1 VSIGH
6 HWAVPTYV
14 ALLRGINLGPRNKIA
29 MADLRDLLDSLGLE
43 NVRTHIL
50 SGNAIFTS
58 RRRSASRLES
68 LIERRIKKRFG
79 FEIRV
84 LVRTLD
90 EIARVVEDNPLPAAM
105 PDGSR
110 LFVLFLDRNPDRD
123 RIEAIDP
130 ADFRPEEF
138 RVGDR
143 VIYAWFKWGLQGSKL
158 SGALTDK
165 RLGVALTNRNW
176 NTVTKLLELARET
189 SRGLDRP
196 GSADRRDR
204 SPPA

>member
-1 VSIGH
+1 
-6 HWAVPTYV
+6 VPTYV

-29 MADLRDLLDSLGLE
+29 MAELRDLLVSLGLE

-58 RRRSASRLES
+58 RRRSSARLEG
-68 LIERRIKKRFG
+68 LIERGIEKRFG
-79 FEIRV
+79 FDIRV
-84 LVRTLD
+84 LVRTVD
-90 EIARVVEDNPLPAAM
+90 ELVNVVDGNPLPEAT

-110 LFVLFLDRNPDRD
+110 LFVLFLDRQPDRD
-123 RIEAIDP
+123 RVAAIDP

-143 VIYAWFKWGLQGSKL
+143 VIYAWFRFGVQGSRL
-158 SGALTDK
+158 SGALTDN
-165 RLGVALTNRNW
+165 RLGVSMTNRNW

-189 SRGLDRP
+189 QTEATTAR
-196 GSADRRDR
+196 
-204 SPPA
+204 

>member
-1 VSIGH
+1 MATPTTRIGH
-6 HWAVPTYV
+6 HLWVLTYV

-29 MADLRDLLDSLGLE
+29 MADLRDLLGSLGLE

-58 RRRSASRLES
+58 RRRSAARLEGS
-68 LIERRIKKRFG
+68 IERGITKRFG
-79 FEIRV
+79 FDIRA
-84 LVRTLD
+84 LVRTVD
-90 EIARVVEDNPLPAAM
+90 EIAGVVNDNPLPEAV
-105 PDGSR
+105 PQGSR
-110 LFVLFLDRNPDRD
+110 LFVLFLDRQPDPDR
-123 RIEAIDP
+123 IKAIDP

-143 VIYAWFKWGLQGSKL
+143 VIYAWFRFGLQASKL

-165 RLGVALTNRNW
+165 RLGVAMTNRNW

-189 SRGLDRP
+189 SRNVH
-196 GSADRRDR
+196 
-204 SPPA
+204 

>member
-1 VSIGH
+1 
-6 HWAVPTYV
+6 VPTYV

-29 MADLRDLLDSLGLE
+29 MAELRDLLVSLGLE

-58 RRRSASRLES
+58 RRRSASRLEG
-68 LIERRIKKRFG
+68 LIERAIETRFG
-79 FEIRV
+79 FDIQV
-84 LVRTLD
+84 LVRTVD
-90 EIARVVEDNPLPAAM
+90 ELASVVNGNPLPKAA

-110 LFVLFLDRNPDRD
+110 LFVLFLDRQPDRD
-123 RIEAIDP
+123 RLAAIDP

-143 VIYAWFKWGLQGSKL
+143 VIYAWFRFGLQGSRL

-165 RLGVALTNRNW
+165 RLAVAMTNRNW

-189 SRGLDRP
+189 QART
-196 GSADRRDR
+196 AD
-204 SPPA
+204 